1 MFNFYMPWKLGKNFL
16 TFSGRTEMEHWAK
29 YGNKTYGERI
39 HHVLAISDIFELNGL
54 IFLFLIKT

>member
-1 MFNFYMPWKLGKNFL
+1 
-16 TFSGRTEMEHWAK
+16 MEHWAK
-29 YGNKTYGERI
+29 YGNKTYGEKI